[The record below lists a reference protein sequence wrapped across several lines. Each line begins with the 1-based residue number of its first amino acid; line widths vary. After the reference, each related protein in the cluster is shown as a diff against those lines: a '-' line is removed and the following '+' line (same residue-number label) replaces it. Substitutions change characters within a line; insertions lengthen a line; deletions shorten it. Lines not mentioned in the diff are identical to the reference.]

1 MVVVRCDTLF
11 CATHRVA
18 AAPVALA
25 TGTGRPVA
33 LRDMMGTPHQE
44 LGGSRARLGGVQAG
58 LDRGSSS
65 PTLMWVI
72 GSRLYGE
79 AITMDAGE
87 CNKAVL
93 IRLGIT
99 LTGFIAPVVV
109 LICLGITLTGFI
121 ALVKIN
127 QNPCPWK

>member
-1 MVVVRCDTLF
+1 MAYCCVLPTAWLLPQLRW
-11 CATHRVA
+11 R
-18 AAPVALA
+18 PGWPSG
-25 TGTGRPVA
+25 GTAGHE
-33 LRDMMGTPHQE
+33 GTPHQE

-65 PTLMWVI
+65 LTLMWVI

-93 IRLGIT
+93 IRVGIT

-109 LICLGITLTGFI
+109 LIRLYRIYSTCQ
-121 ALVKIN
+121 N
-127 QNPCPWK
+127 QSKSM